1 MKYYINKT
9 IHKTFVDNSISLNIV
24 NNEEFEK
31 EYQNHTNYNE
41 MIKYFDSNYFSKAY
55 VFTKNIYGSII
66 HITKQ
71 NLSKQLFHYYIDD
84 TELLIIDNSDY
95 VINLIE
101 KSINSYEINN
111 NSTLKLFHDLITM
124 VLNQNIPLV
133 NDLENNITILDEI
146 IQNSTNIEHYNQ
158 IMSYRRNLL
167 LLSSSY
173 HQLDELIDTI
183 IDSDCSMINDELRTL
198 FRNHV
203 RRIERLSYRV
213 DSLKEYSLQLKEIYD
228 TNIDAKQNRTI
239 NLLTILTS
247 IFFPLSLITSW
258 YGMNFTNM
266 PELDNPYSYMII
278 IIVSLLVVLIELLI
292 LKIKKII

>member
-41 MIKYFDSNYFSKAY
+41 MIKYFDNNYFSKAY